1 MTPTASALKNSKAKR
16 DLCRGSWQMLFD
28 FPFDDKNTYINI
40 CEAKY
45 PVKPQHRCDWT
56 MQLLSYICIR
66 LLHVRVTSKYVSA
79 KSQHIMTETDA
90 MRVAA
95 LKYVLIW
102 WFIHWTRGMFPFVF
116 LLCKR
121 DAAVARFSL
130 FQRHTFR
137 WNPSMNMARTISKE
151 KITKKR
157 QSGGNILPI
166 SRRCWDI
173 HTLFQL
179 FSSFTQDL
187 IGFSPL
193 EVYNL
198 RTKYF
203 DTEPTDC
210 LSKMYELIWL
220 SRVGRL
226 FNRFFFYKLSLAR
239 SLLKTDCWFSSRN
252 FTVFL
257 LNNGWFIYKTH

>member
-1 MTPTASALKNSKAKR
+1 
-16 DLCRGSWQMLFD
+16 
-28 FPFDDKNTYINI
+28 
-40 CEAKY
+40 
-45 PVKPQHRCDWT
+45 
-56 MQLLSYICIR
+56 
-66 LLHVRVTSKYVSA
+66 
-79 KSQHIMTETDA
+79 MTETDA

-102 WFIHWTRGMFPFVF
+102 WFIHWTRGMFPFIF
-116 LLCKR
+116 LLRKR

-137 WNPSMNMARTISKE
+137 WNASINMARTISKE
-151 KITKKR
+151 KNYKKR

-220 SRVGRL
+220 SRIGRL
-226 FNRFFFYKLSLAR
+226 FKGFFFINCPLLGRYLRQIAGFRAEISL
-239 SLLKTDCWFSSRN
+239 FSSWITVGLSRRHSKY
-252 FTVFL
+252 FTNVLSHSHVTGL
-257 LNNGWFIYKTH
+257 LLFYK